1 MCLTGKDRRKGAEM
15 DKLGEMAAFVRA
27 VNEGGFSAA
36 ARSLNV
42 TPSAISKLITR
53 LEDRLGTR
61 LLNRTTRRIS
71 VTDEG
76 RDFHE
81 RCVQILSAIDEAE
94 GAASHLSAAPSGV
107 LRVNAAVAFA
117 TYQIVPLLPEFM
129 ARYPQIHVELTVTD
143 RVIDLIEEGADIGI
157 RTGDQSDSALV
168 SRLLARDLRI
178 IVAARPYL
186 DRRGVPQTPSD
197 LVAHNCLMRS
207 ARQQALNDWPF
218 DGPGGPYTLR
228 VSGDVAVNNGETLY
242 RMTLA
247 GLGISRLAE
256 SYVAADVRAGRLVPV
271 LCDVNRPEPF
281 PIYAVY
287 PHRKHLSPKVRA
299 FVDFLV
305 ERFTPIPP
313 WAMPKH
319 PPAP

>member
-1 MCLTGKDRRKGAEM
+1 M

-27 VNEGGFSAA
+27 VDEGGFSAA

-42 TPSAISKLITR
+42 TPSAVSKLVGR

-71 VTDEG
+71 VTEEG
-76 RDFHE
+76 RAFHE

-94 GAASHLSAAPSGV
+94 VAASHLSASPSGV

-129 ARYPQIHVELTVTD
+129 ARYPQIHLDLTVTD
-143 RVIDLIEEGADIGI
+143 QVVDLIDEGADIGI
-157 RTGDQSDSALV
+157 RTGPQADSALI
-168 SRLLARDLRI
+168 SRLLATDYRI
-178 IVAARPYL
+178 IVAAPSYL
-186 DRRGVPQTPSD
+186 EQRGVPQSPAD
-197 LVAHNCLMRS
+197 LLDHNCLMRS
-207 ARQQALNDWPF
+207 GQQNALNDWPF
-218 DGPGGPYTLR
+218 DGSDGPYTLR

-242 RMTLA
+242 EMTVA

-256 SYVAADVRAGRLVPV
+256 FRVAADARAGRLVT
-271 LCDVNRPEPF
+271 LLSDANRPEPLS
-281 PIYAVY
+281 IYAVY

-305 ERFTPIPP
+305 EAFTPLPP
-313 WAMPKH
+313 WAVAKRPE
-319 PPAP
+319 PD